1 MPTIRFLNDEIEIE
15 VEEGASLQSAAND
28 ADSGLPFG
36 CRAGTCGTCV
46 IRIMQGGETLEERGF
61 VEDDTLGVIGVD
73 DPNARLACQT
83 FIGDGDIDVEYDG

>member
-15 VEEGASLQSAAND
+15 VEEGASLQSAAHE

-46 IRIMQGGETLEERGF
+46 IRVVVGSDTLEEPSF
-61 VEDDTLGVIGVD
+61 VEADTLGVIGVD
-73 DPNARLACQT
+73 DPRARLACQT
-83 FIGDGDIDVEYDG
+83 FVGEEDIEVEYDG